1 MKKKEKNAVIKTCLD
16 ILPVRSWEPSVG
28 AFLLADSSYLDLLR
42 LVPRDLQNIAEDE
55 LELEIYQFTKVLKT
69 VGCDLKFLSMRFPL
83 SLERQ
88 KAVLLHHARQAG
100 DETRIRWL
108 ERQIREL
115 EVAETNISSQHFYL
129 AYWGKDADTLRK
141 NHDMIR
147 KYAATGYQPLVE
159 EIDARQKA
167 KVLEKLA
174 KHEHHHRYLPDGMMT
189 PHRALWRRK
198 DEQENGQSSGRGR
211 TALSADPATRRD
223 HLADPS
229 YTRMGDGYCRCLH
242 IYGLPNTLDRHWLT
256 RIFTVSGCICSFD
269 VATED
274 MAAVKRSINRS
285 IGEEG
290 ARAYDAKDYNAL
302 YDAQKRQAELQQ
314 LYDELERMGEVMKI
328 CDFRIFLQAQML
340 AELEEKTKELQDN
353 LDAPAI
359 RTPSC
364 WGNRKRNGSL
374 FTSRSPSHTPS
385 P

>member
-159 EIDARQKA
+159 EIDARQMA
-167 KVLEKLA
+167 NMNTIIDI
-174 KHEHHHRYLPDGMMT
+174 YPDG
-189 PHRALWRRK
+189 
-198 DEQENGQSSGRGR
+198 DDD
-211 TALSADPATRRD
+211 SAPGF
-223 HLADPS
+223 
-229 YTRMGDGYCRCLH
+229 M
-242 IYGLPNTLDRHWLT
+242 
-256 RIFTVSGCICSFD
+256 
-269 VATED
+269 E
-274 MAAVKRSINRS
+274 
-285 IGEEG
+285 EEG
-290 ARAYDAKDYNAL
+290 
-302 YDAQKRQAELQQ
+302 
-314 LYDELERMGEVMKI
+314 
-328 CDFRIFLQAQML
+328 
-340 AELEEKTKELQDN
+340 
-353 LDAPAI
+353 
-359 RTPSC
+359 
-364 WGNRKRNGSL
+364 
-374 FTSRSPSHTPS
+374 
-385 P
+385 

>member
-1 MKKKEKNAVIKTCLD
+1 M
-16 ILPVRSWEPSVG
+16 RSWEPSVG

-174 KHEHHHRYLPDGMMT
+174 NMNTIIDNREGVSTYQGISLKAEKPSYPLGTTEIRFTITNHSGEEFVYGDAYSITAQGADGNWFVVPT
-189 PHRALWRRK
+189 DCSFTAIGHVLN
-198 DEQENGQSSGRGR
+198 DGQSGTI
-211 TALSADPATRRD
+211 TA
-223 HLADPS
+223 HLFPD
-229 YTRMGDGYCRCLH
+229 
-242 IYGLPNTLDRHWLT
+242 ILPNKPGVYRFFYEDS
-256 RIFTVSGCICSFD
+256 IDGEKVSFM
-269 VATED
+269 ATF
-274 MAAVKRSINRS
+274 
-285 IGEEG
+285 
-290 ARAYDAKDYNAL
+290 
-302 YDAQKRQAELQQ
+302 EL
-314 LYDELERMGEVMKI
+314 K
-328 CDFRIFLQAQML
+328 
-340 AELEEKTKELQDN
+340 
-353 LDAPAI
+353 
-359 RTPSC
+359 
-364 WGNRKRNGSL
+364 
-374 FTSRSPSHTPS
+374 
-385 P
+385 